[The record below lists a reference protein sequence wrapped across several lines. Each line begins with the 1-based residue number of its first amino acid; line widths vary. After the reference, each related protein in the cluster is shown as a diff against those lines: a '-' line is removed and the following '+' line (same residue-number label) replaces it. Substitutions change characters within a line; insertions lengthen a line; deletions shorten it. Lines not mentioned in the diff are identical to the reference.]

1 MTARE
6 IIDLV
11 CGRVR
16 VNYTDPETDVAYNM
30 TGEGVDIRCASLVDS
45 FLDLEVHTI
54 VPNDYEVV
62 IFCNPPAGDPS

>member
-16 VNYTDPETDVAYNM
+16 VNYTDPETDVAYNLS
-30 TGEGVDIRCASLVDS
+30 GEGALIRGAACADS
-45 FLDLEVHTI
+45 FLDLEVSFI
-54 VPNDYEVV
+54 SPSDYEIV
-62 IFCNPPAGDPS
+62 IFCNPPAGDAS